1 MQYFQ
6 VQHHIV
12 QNILYIRIL
21 LIFRKQYIV
30 LELYIKDNNKEIIE
44 VYHINNNVIQIKE
57 TNF

>member
-44 VYHINNNVIQIKE
+44 IYHINNI
-57 TNF
+57 